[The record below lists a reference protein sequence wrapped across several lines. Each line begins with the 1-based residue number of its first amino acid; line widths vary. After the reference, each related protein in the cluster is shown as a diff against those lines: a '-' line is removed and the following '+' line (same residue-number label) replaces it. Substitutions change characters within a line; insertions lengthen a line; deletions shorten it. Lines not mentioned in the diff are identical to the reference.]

1 MKGLSKTNPIYH
13 FRHKPYR
20 FLQFGKIGIFDEM
33 STSKNQ
39 YMKVKFMWSSNM
51 VNKIYSTV
59 NRTTTISDPFP
70 GTYGDWYR
78 DKYGLCGIV

>member
-39 YMKVKFMWSSNM
+39 YMKVKFMAS
-51 VNKIYSTV
+51 
-59 NRTTTISDPFP
+59 
-70 GTYGDWYR
+70 
-78 DKYGLCGIV
+78 